1 MRVEIIGGMGV
12 GKTSLCGTLE
22 DLGFHCVYEAL
33 EKNPYLELSYEDPE
47 SFGFYSQ
54 LSFILGNFFTAR
66 QKQQKDEVTF
76 FDYSTVTDKAY
87 STLFLKGKGRDIA
100 LQTIEF
106 LEQKEGRSE
115 VLLYLTCSP
124 AVQLER
130 IRSRN
135 RQHETGVDLE
145 FIRTLDSYIRH
156 YVQIAELE
164 GANVI
169 TVDTEEIDLRN
180 DRGFVT
186 SLGVELNRMVNSPLT
201 RFRPDAMN
209 YTGFKRG
216 ASNDEKVLAYADA

>member
-1 MRVEIIGGMGV
+1 MRIEIIGGMGV

-22 DLGFHCVYEAL
+22 NLGFSCVYEAL

-47 SFGFYSQ
+47 SYGFYSQ

-66 QKQQKDEVTF
+66 QKQKKDEVTF
-76 FDYSTVTDKAY
+76 FDYSTITDKAY
-87 STLFLKGKGRDIA
+87 STLFLKGKARDIA

-115 VLLYLTCSP
+115 VFLYLTCSP
-124 AVQLER
+124 AAQLER
-130 IRSRN
+130 IKSRN

-169 TVDTEEIDLRN
+169 TIDTEEIDLRN

-201 RFRPDAMN
+201 RFRPDVMN

-216 ASNDEKVLAYADA
+216 ASNDEKVLAYAEA